1 MTRTSDDYGNALIFG
16 VPLPPMPE
24 LEVPLPDNV
33 FVCLGCG
40 KINNYF
46 TTCEKCETHS
56 ELADR
61 SQEV

>member
-1 MTRTSDDYGNALIFG
+1 MRTSDDYGNALIFG
-16 VPLPPMPE
+16 TPLPPMPE

-33 FVCLGCG
+33 FVCLDC
-40 KINNYF
+40 KRLTTYF
-46 TTCEKCETHS
+46 STCEDCETKA